1 MVNREK
7 HRLYSICVINVCFY
21 VIFIIQFSHLNALI
35 FSEMSKNSVSK
46 HAFQNLQLIDRNLVR
61 EK

>member
-1 MVNREK
+1 M
-7 HRLYSICVINVCFY
+7 LSF
-21 VIFIIQFSHLNALI
+21 